1 MGLGGISPWQLLIL
15 LAIVLAIFGTKKLR
29 NIGGDLGSA
38 MRDFRGAMRDSDS
51 DEQDNNPSEDDDDQR
66 VVNHQASENADAG
79 AQTRN
84 TSESKTGQ
92 TTEES
97 GQNKS

>member
-38 MRDFRGAMRDSDS
+38 MRDFRGAMRD
-51 DEQDNNPSEDDDDQR
+51 DEKADEAPNTQADDGDDDDER
-66 VVNHQASENADAG
+66 VVNHQDSANAQAG
-79 AQTRN
+79 PDSDVKTKQAAD
-84 TSESKTGQ
+84 ESSQ
-92 TTEES
+92 D
-97 GQNKS
+97 KS

>member
-38 MRDFRGAMRDSDS
+38 MRDFRGAMRDNDKDDDDDKSD
-51 DEQDNNPSEDDDDQR
+51 DDDDQR
-66 VVNHQASENADAG
+66 VVDHQDSASTQARNASDAESRETASE
-79 AQTRN
+79 
-84 TSESKTGQ
+84 SSH
-92 TTEES
+92 
-97 GQNKS
+97 NKH